1 MDMKRISSIVFPA
14 LLILATAAVGF
25 GQKSPASA
33 LLYKVSGKG
42 LTKPSYILGTFHAIC
57 PTDMVPIEK
66 LAGYLGETEQLY
78 LELDLDDPAIMFSMA
93 QALQLPAGKNLK
105 ELYTEEQYLKVGGL
119 LKDSVGLPID
129 AVKSIRPSMLAV
141 MVITSPKLAGCKPA
155 AVDTLIMKAATDSKK
170 PVYGLETVEAQIA
183 ALNSQPL
190 EKQASDLLKIAEDPQ
205 RSVNELK
212 ELMATYRSQ
221 DSDKLF
227 AITAKE
233 MDKEGNFRKRLLDDR
248 NLDWMPKI
256 QKNMAEKP
264 TFFAVG
270 AGHLGGKNGVIA
282 LLKAKGYKLTPIRF

>member
-1 MDMKRISSIVFPA
+1 MKRISSIVFPA
-14 LLILATAAVGF
+14 LLILAAGVVGF
-25 GQKSPASA
+25 GQKPASA

-66 LAGYLGETEQLY
+66 LSRYVDETEQLY

-93 QALQLPAGKNLK
+93 QALQLPAGKTLK
-105 ELYTEEQYLKVGGL
+105 ELYTEEQYSKVGGL
-119 LKDSVGLPID
+119 LKDSVGVPID

-141 MVITSPKLAGCKPA
+141 MVITSPKFAGCKPA
-155 AVDTLIMKAATDSKK
+155 AVDTLIMKAATESKK
-170 PVYGLETVEAQIA
+170 PVYGLETVETQIA

-190 EKQASDLLKIAEDPQ
+190 EKQASDLLTIAEDPQ
-205 RSVNELK
+205 RSISELK
-212 ELMATYRSQ
+212 ELMATYKEQ

-233 MDKEGNFRKRLLDDR
+233 MGKDANFRKRLLDDR
-248 NLDWMPKI
+248 NMDWIPKM

-282 LLKAKGYKLTPIRF
+282 LLKAKGYKLTPIRL

>member
-1 MDMKRISSIVFPA
+1 MKRISSIVFPA

-25 GQKSPASA
+25 GQKSPGSA

-42 LTKPSYILGTFHAIC
+42 LKKPSYILGTFHAIC

-66 LAGYLGETEQLY
+66 LTGYVEQTEQLY
-78 LELDLDDPAIMFSMA
+78 LELDLDDPAVMLSMTR
-93 QALQLPAGKNLK
+93 ALQLPAGKTLK
-105 ELYTEEQYLKVGGL
+105 DLYTAEQYAKVGTL

-129 AVKSIRPSMLAV
+129 AVKGVRPSMLAI
-141 MVITSPKLAGCKPA
+141 MAITSPKLAGCAPA
-155 AVDTLIMKAATDSKK
+155 AVDTLIMKAATDGKK
-170 PVYGLETVEAQIA
+170 PVFGLESVDAQIA

-190 EKQASDLLKIAEDPQ
+190 EKQAADLLKMAEDPQ
-205 RSVNELK
+205 RSVSDLK
-212 ELMATYRSQ
+212 RLMATYKEQ
-221 DSDKLF
+221 DSAKLF

-248 NLDWMPKI
+248 NIDWIPKM

-270 AGHLGGKNGVIA
+270 AGHLGGRKGVIA

>member
-1 MDMKRISSIVFPA
+1 MKRISSIVFPA
-14 LLILATAAVGF
+14 LLILAAGVVGF
-25 GQKSPASA
+25 GQKPASA

-66 LAGYLGETEQLY
+66 LTRYVDETEQLY

-93 QALQLPAGKNLK
+93 QALQLPAGKTLK
-105 ELYTEEQYLKVGGL
+105 ELYTDDQYSKVGGL
-119 LKDSVGLPID
+119 LKDSVGLHID

-155 AVDTLIMKAATDSKK
+155 AVDTLIMKAATESKK
-170 PVYGLETVEAQIA
+170 PVYGLETVETQIA

-190 EKQASDLLKIAEDPQ
+190 EKQASDLLTIAEDPQ
-205 RSVNELK
+205 RSISELK
-212 ELMATYRSQ
+212 ELMATYKEQ
-221 DSDKLF
+221 DSEKLF

-233 MDKEGNFRKRLLDDR
+233 MGKDANFRKRLLDDR
-248 NLDWMPKI
+248 NMDWIPKM